1 MNVSYKE
8 PSINIH
14 NSHHHHH
21 IPTTSPNKPI
31 KVHYYLYRS
40 NVLPLP
46 LPPNNISN
54 TNYIN
59 TLKDITPTTN
69 NTITSITTV
78 PRLSSI
84 TSIDNSGINNMNIT
98 INENINVS
106 CIMCIRIIIGY
117 ISVM

>member
-8 PSINIH
+8 PSINMH
-14 NSHHHHH
+14 NSHHH
-21 IPTTSPNKPI
+21 
-31 KVHYYLYRS
+31 LYRS
-40 NVLPLP
+40 NV